1 MPPKPTT
8 PPIQTI
14 YNMTPLSPCLRR
26 TYSSS
31 RQSRP
36 ALMLA
41 RRAQRGPRPSS
52 PRMTPDLASTRH
64 ASLPP
69 RSSATTE
76 RTMNT
81 RGAPKTNHA
90 APSSPSATRS
100 AESLGRQ
107 FRSTAHLAR
116 DRGGFH
122 RVFEHSLGL
131 AVMSKPVLPRFVNIT
146 SRACCWALEHDGG
159 GNNWRTAP
167 FWGGTRVTIVRATSP
182 RS

>member
-1 MPPKPTT
+1 MPPKPKT
-8 PPIQTI
+8 PPPQTI
-14 YNMTPLSPCLRR
+14 NNTMPLSPCLRR
-26 TYSSS
+26 TYSPS

-36 ALMLA
+36 ALVPA

-64 ASLPP
+64 ASLPS

-81 RGAPKTNHA
+81 RDAPRTNHA

-122 RVFEHSLGL
+122 TIFEHSLGL
-131 AVMSKPVLPRFVNIT
+131 AVMSKPALPRFVNIT
-146 SRACCWALEHDGG
+146 FRACCWALEHDGG
-159 GNNWRTAP
+159 GRHCP
-167 FWGGTRVTIVRATSP
+167 VSP
-182 RS
+182 R